1 MVNSPGG
8 GKDNKSVFFT
18 LINILLLQYF
28 DTTREGKFDCKVR
41 DNGSS

>member
-8 GKDNKSVFFT
+8 GKENKSVFLT

-28 DTTREGKFDCKVR
+28 DTTRERKLDRKVR
-41 DNGSS
+41 DNRSS